1 MLSQILTGIIG
12 GLAYSL
18 SGFANA
24 KKKEEF
30 SISKML
36 PTLIIAGVIGGF
48 AGFTG
53 QDYGIIAGGSM
64 VAGLTVVIE
73 KVFKAI
79 KTKVF

>member
-24 KKKEEF
+24 KKKESFEL
-30 SISKML
+30 SKMI
-36 PTLIIAGVIGGF
+36 PTLLIAVVIGAIAGY
-48 AGFTG
+48 TG

-73 KVFKAI
+73 KVFKAV
-79 KTKVF
+79 KSKFL